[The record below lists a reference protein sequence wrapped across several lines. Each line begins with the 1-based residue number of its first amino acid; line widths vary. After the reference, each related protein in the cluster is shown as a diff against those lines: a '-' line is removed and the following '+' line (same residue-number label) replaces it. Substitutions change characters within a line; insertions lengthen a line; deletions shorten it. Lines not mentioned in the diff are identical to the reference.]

1 VVDRI
6 PSTGSRAAAPA
17 ARSQDVRPWLSTL
30 THQVAPFLLLVAI
43 WQLSAAASGL
53 STYFYPRPLD
63 VWTEFL
69 NLIHK
74 GILLAYITDSLWRWG
89 LGVLLG
95 VGLSTGFALIFSL
108 SRTLSDAF
116 LPLVNFF
123 NAIADLAWMPLFVL
137 WFGYDFTTILLSIV
151 YTVFF
156 PVLYNGMLGF
166 NSVPAATIYA
176 VRTLGANRL
185 QVIREVL
192 LPGALPNIVT
202 GIRIGAGYA
211 FRALIGAEMIAAS
224 SGLGYMIFE
233 SRETQLTQRTIVGMI
248 IIGVLWLAI
257 DRLYLRPIETGTI
270 ERWGMLRRP
279 E

>member
-1 VVDRI
+1 MADSLAQTQPGG
-6 PSTGSRAAAPA
+6 PSS
-17 ARSQDVRPWLSTL
+17 ARPVPK
-30 THQVAPFLLLVAI
+30 THPRLATFIRVTAPFLLIVIVWHLTA
-43 WQLSAAASGL
+43 LASGL
-53 STYFYPRPLD
+53 SAYFYPRPAD
-63 VWTEFL
+63 VWSDFL
-69 NLIHK
+69 NLIDK
-74 GILLAYITDSLWRWG
+74 GILLSYIADSLWRWG
-89 LGVLLG
+89 LGVALGIGFSILL
-95 VGLSTGFALIFSL
+95 ALIFSL
-108 SRTLSDAF
+108 SRTLNDAF
-116 LPLVNFF
+116 LPMVNFF

-137 WFGYDFTTILLSIV
+137 WFGYDFQTILLSIV

-166 NSVPAATIYA
+166 SSVPQATIYA
-176 VRTLGANRL
+176 VRTLGANRI

-248 IIGVLWLAI
+248 IIGILWLGI
-257 DRLYLRPIETGTI
+257 DRLYLRPIEAGTV
-270 ERWGMLRRP
+270 ERWGMLRRL